1 MRALALLHLT
11 LLANAM
17 FENDR
22 INAVRRLLFD
32 HVQSPSLKHI
42 RDPKI
47 VARLADEIVRAL
59 DRGASVWTKWEG
71 KREALLKAAA
81 ECWIPV
87 ADLQAFLNAMPGPP
101 LTTTD
106 VAQRLRAFH
115 EEPYAGYPDER
126 LREGCLDRYEREKA
140 AGTELPAIVGAL
152 QEHVELETERLRL
165 EREATWRRQREE
177 NRIALEQR
185 FLAGADCPWT
195 PVGKSTDLYIRK
207 NGRAYRLSPT
217 KEKRWNL
224 FRISEVSDP
233 GAIVGTYGTRGD
245 ASKALAKL
253 AYEPEARW

>member
-1 MRALALLHLT
+1 
-11 LLANAM
+11 M

-22 INAVRRLLFD
+22 TNAVRRRLFD

-47 VARLADEIVRAL
+47 IGRLASEIVSAV
-59 DRGASVWTKWEG
+59 DQEPSVWTKWKG

-87 ADLQAFLNAMPGPP
+87 ADMQAFLNTMPGPR
-101 LTTTD
+101 LTAID

-115 EEPYAGYPDER
+115 EEPYAGYPDQH
-126 LREGCLDRYEREKA
+126 LRQGCLDLYEREKA

-152 QEHVELETERLRL
+152 QEYVELETERRR
-165 EREATWRRQREE
+165 REHQANWRRQREE
-177 NRIALEQR
+177 DRIALEQR
-185 FLAGADCPWT
+185 FLAGAHCPWT
-195 PVGKSTDLYIRK
+195 PVGKSTALFIRK

-217 KEKRWNL
+217 KDKRWNL
-224 FRISEVSDP
+224 FRIFEISDA
-233 GAIVGTYGTRGD
+233 GAVVGTYGSRGD

-253 AYEPEARW
+253 AYEPEPRW